1 MEAVQWIPLWN
12 TCKEEFQNE
21 KNMLCGSL
29 RDKAAEDLQE
39 RIIEH
44 LIIFIFY
51 FAVIYI

>member
-1 MEAVQWIPLWN
+1 MEAVQWTALWN

-29 RDKAAEDLQE
+29 GDKDAEDLQE

-44 LIIFIFY
+44 VIIFIFY